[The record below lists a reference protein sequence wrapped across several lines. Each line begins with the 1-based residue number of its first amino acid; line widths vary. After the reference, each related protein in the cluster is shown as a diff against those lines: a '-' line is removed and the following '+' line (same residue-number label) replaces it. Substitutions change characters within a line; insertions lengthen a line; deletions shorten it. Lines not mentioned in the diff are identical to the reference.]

1 MGRLAAR
8 TVAVADLA
16 PAQRD
21 AMWAVFARHYE
32 DVDRARFERDLA
44 AKTHVFLLLDGEVLV
59 GFSTV
64 TVDRVEVGG
73 REVVAVF
80 SGDTVLEAT
89 HRGQGA
95 LQWAFFRYIVATK
108 LRNPHRLVVWF
119 LITKGYKTYLLLSRN
134 FTTWW
139 PRRDAPTPPWARALL
154 LRLATDRFGD
164 ALDPDALVLR
174 FDRDHERLKP
184 DVAPTDG
191 QTDPD
196 IRFFAQANP
205 GHADGDELCCL
216 GVVNARL
223 ALTWPLR
230 RLRRSVARQS
240 RTSVTSTFQ

>member
-1 MGRLAAR
+1 MGRLSAR
-8 TVAVADLA
+8 TLAVAHLT

-21 AMWAVFARHYE
+21 AMWSVFARHYE
-32 DVDRARFERDLA
+32 DVDRARFERDLDG
-44 AKTHVFLLLDGEVLV
+44 KSHVFLLRDGPLLV

-73 REVVAVF
+73 REVVAIF

-108 LRNPHRLVVWF
+108 LKNPRRLVVWF

-134 FTTWW
+134 FTTFW

-154 LRLATDRFGD
+154 VRLATDRFGD
-164 ALDPDALVLR
+164 ALDPDAGVLR
-174 FDRDHERLKP
+174 FAGDHERLKP
-184 DVAPTDG
+184 GVAPTEG

-196 IRFFAQANP
+196 IRFFEQANP
-205 GHADGDELCCL
+205 GHARGDELCCL

-223 ALTWPLR
+223 VATWPLR
-230 RLRRSVARQS
+230 RARRALS
-240 RTSVTSTFQ
+240 RS